1 MDRIRKINLP
11 LGRAHLKDDEILS
24 TEKQTDSKVILNPDE
39 VGMKNFPGVENNI
52 IYAADS
58 HTSQA
63 PQNDIKKN
71 DNKTIILVVED
82 NYDMREYIKESL
94 SDTYT
99 VEEAVNGEQGV
110 RIAETIIP
118 DLIISDLM
126 NAENGW

>member
-1 MDRIRKINLP
+1 MRKYWI
-11 LGRAHLKDDEILS
+11 E
-24 TEKQTDSKVILNPDE
+24 KVILTPLE
-39 VGMKNFPGVENNI
+39 QGKNLILNENQTELF
-52 IYAADS
+52 ADLAKKS
-58 HTSQA
+58 ATSSVNSRT
-63 PQNDIKKN
+63 PQNDIEKS

-94 SDTYT
+94 SDSYA

-126 NAENGW
+126 MPKMDGNELTRILEER